1 MNDYVTDVMTALGK
15 AIDEVNDLPFSAEL
29 SAYEPTILEITRI
42 VLRFRSPM
50 LLAKILV
57 ENMAGLPADPDT
69 FGEAE
74 KLFWAK
80 VSFEFGPD
88 WIAKF
93 RRIGAFM
100 SAIDK
105 A

>member
-1 MNDYVTDVMTALGK
+1 MNDYVADVMTALGK
-15 AIDEVNDLPFSAEL
+15 AIDEVNDLPFGAEL
-29 SAYEPTILEITRI
+29 SAYEPTILEIT
-42 VLRFRSPM
+42 LRFRSPM

-57 ENMAGLPADPDT
+57 ENMAGLPAGPDT
-69 FGEAE
+69 FSEAE
-74 KLFWAK
+74 KLFWAE